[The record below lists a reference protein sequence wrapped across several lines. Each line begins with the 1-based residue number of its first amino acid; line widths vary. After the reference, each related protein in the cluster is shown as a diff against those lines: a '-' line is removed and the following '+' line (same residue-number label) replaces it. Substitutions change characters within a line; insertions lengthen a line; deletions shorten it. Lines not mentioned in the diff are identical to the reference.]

1 MSKPIF
7 KLKNININDMKQEC
21 SLDKW
26 FIEIL
31 QKEISELNLL
41 DVSRMLRQEVYP
53 DIAVPLTWKILKENP
68 FEGEMYDGQLLEL
81 LIRYLMNNQE
91 EKDEIAYI
99 NFKDT
104 LDDKIN
110 KYEWE
115 NKDYINSYKVLLD
128 KLDLIFKNKD

>member
-1 MSKPIF
+1 MNKPIF
-7 KLKNININDMKQEC
+7 KLKNININAMKQEC

-31 QKEISELNLL
+31 QKKVSELNLL
-41 DVSRMLRQEVYP
+41 DVSRMLRQEIYP

-81 LIRYLMNNQE
+81 LVRYLMNNQE
-91 EKDEIAYI
+91 QKDEISYI

-104 LDDKIN
+104 LYDKIN

-115 NKDYINSYKVLLD
+115 TQDDINSYKVLLD